1 MSNHCVDVLE
11 ADFDLVVGEASKTRP
26 ILIDFWAKWC
36 QPCLKLKPLLEA
48 AAEKAAGAFLLAKID
63 IDQNPNLAAAFR
75 ISSVPTLVV
84 FLEGN
89 PVNRYTGILTPPEI
103 DAFMKPYL
111 PGPAEEF
118 LKKALEAITAGDE
131 ALALKLA
138 QEAFAADETDDRAR
152 LFLVKCLLKPTSG
165 QTDFPYIESLLE
177 PFSETGPLAAEV
189 LKLKGALFFAQCQPV
204 SGIGADLYQKG
215 CAKAA
220 TGATEEAIE
229 LFLEAGD
236 LNDKLA
242 KGPVKL
248 ALIQAFH
255 LLGEGHPKLAAF
267 RSSLM
272 MLLT

>member
-11 ADFDLVVGEASKTRP
+11 ADFDLLVGEASKTRP

-75 ISSVPTLVV
+75 ISSVPTVVV

-89 PVNRYTGILTPPEI
+89 PVNRHTGILTPSEI
-103 DAFMKPYL
+103 EAFMRPYL

-118 LKKALEAITAGDE
+118 LKKALEATTAGDDT
-131 ALALKLA
+131 LAFQLA
-138 QEAFAADETDDRAR
+138 KEAFAADETDDRAR
-152 LFLVKCLLKPTSG
+152 LFLVKCLLKQPSG
-165 QTDFPYIESLLE
+165 QTDIPLIESLLE
-177 PFSETGPLAAEV
+177 PFSDTGPLSAEV
-189 LKLKGALFFAQCQPV
+189 LKLKGKLFFVQCPPV
-204 SGIGADLYQKG
+204 SGVGSDLYQKG

-220 TGATEEAIE
+220 AGATEEAIV
-229 LFLEAGD
+229 LLLEAGE

-242 KGPVKL
+242 RGPVKL

-255 LLGEGHPKLAAF
+255 LLGEGHPKLGAF

-272 MLLT
+272 MLIT